1 VRVFLR
7 EPSLGLTALAMLLL
21 MALFIVLPQIN
32 VVVVPGLQGYV
43 RFFQEGPNWLNAT
56 RNSITVMVLS
66 TTTAV
71 ALGFVYA
78 YAMVYSRMPWKS
90 FFRVLAV
97 LPMLS
102 PPFVVAASY
111 ILLFG
116 PRGLITYNVFG
127 QSPNILGL
135 FGLWGVQTIAFFPYA
150 YQLIADV
157 LARSD
162 PRLEQ
167 AARNLGATPW
177 TVFRTVTLPL
187 ARPGLVSAVLL
198 VAIYVV
204 EDFGN
209 PALIAGQYTV
219 LPTLAYGLITGFG
232 DFAGAAVVSTILLG
246 LALVLYVVRIR
257 LEGSGRNFVTITG
270 RAASMPR
277 PPVPNAVSVA
287 CFTTCLLLA
296 GLIFLV
302 YGVLVLSALV
312 ESYPFNFTPTLR
324 HFADVGTNFLPL
336 RNSLQYAAIAAV
348 ACSAFAILLAYI
360 VQRKEWRGRG
370 LVDFIAIAP
379 AAVPGIFFGI
389 GYATTFNQR
398 WLDWLDRGALIVISM
413 IFWNIPVGYRAAI
426 AGLQQIDRSI
436 DEAATSL
443 GAGSLRAFG
452 GVLLPILY
460 GPFMTG
466 LVTAFVRAITT
477 LSVVIFLFTPS
488 TTTATIRIFQLV
500 NDFNWGGA
508 TAFTVSVIAS
518 AIAVL
523 VVLWTISGRRIRL
536 NEIPN
541 A

>member
-1 VRVFLR
+1 
-7 EPSLGLTALAMLLL
+7 M
-21 MALFIVLPQIN
+21 
-32 VVVVPGLQGYV
+32 
-43 RFFQEGPNWLNAT
+43 
-56 RNSITVMVLS
+56 
-66 TTTAV
+66 
-71 ALGFVYA
+71 
-78 YAMVYSRMPWKS
+78 
-90 FFRVLAV
+90 
-97 LPMLS
+97 
-102 PPFVVAASY
+102 
-111 ILLFG
+111 
-116 PRGLITYNVFG
+116 
-127 QSPNILGL
+127 
-135 FGLWGVQTIAFFPYA
+135 
-150 YQLIADV
+150 
-157 LARSD
+157 
-162 PRLEQ
+162 
-167 AARNLGATPW
+167 
-177 TVFRTVTLPL
+177 
-187 ARPGLVSAVLL
+187 
-198 VAIYVV
+198 
-204 EDFGN
+204 
-209 PALIAGQYTV
+209 
-219 LPTLAYGLITGFG
+219 
-232 DFAGAAVVSTILLG
+232 
-246 LALVLYVVRIR
+246 
-257 LEGSGRNFVTITG
+257 
-270 RAASMPR
+270 
-277 PPVPNAVSVA
+277 
-287 CFTTCLLLA
+287 CLLLS

-324 HFADVGTNFLPL
+324 HFADVGVNFLPL
-336 RNSLQYAAIAAV
+336 RNSLQYAAIAAL

-389 GYATTFNQR
+389 GYAVTFNQR
-398 WLDWLDRGALIVISM
+398 WLDWLDRGTLIVISM

-466 LVTAFVRAITT
+466 LVTAFVRAVTT

-508 TAFTVSVIAS
+508 TAFTVAVIGS

-523 VVLWTISGRRIRL
+523 VVLWTISGRRVRL